1 MISKYN
7 FYSTMINKTTFDSLR
22 NEMSV
27 KAKNGIDF
35 TMAASLV
42 WLGIALIWTFETS
55 AYNKSVLTFIG
66 GGIML
71 PLAFGFSK
79 ILKTTWTIKENP
91 IQPLGLWLNFAQLFY
106 FPFLIFALIRMPE
119 YFVMV
124 YAIITGAH
132 FFPYSWFYNNLFYAI
147 FAGIISL
154 GSLMLGLILPEQK
167 LFFIPLLLSLC
178 LLVLTIFL
186 YFDSRKKQ
194 SDQ

>member
-1 MISKYN
+1 
-7 FYSTMINKTTFDSLR
+7 MINKENLDRLR
-22 NEMSV
+22 NELSV

-35 TMAASLV
+35 TLAASLV
-42 WLGIALIWTFETS
+42 WLGIALVWTLDAS

-79 ILKTTWTIKENP
+79 IMKTIWTIKENP

-106 FPFLIFALIRMPE
+106 FPFLVFALIRMPE

-132 FFPYSWFYNNLFYAI
+132 FFPYSWFYNNLYYAI

-154 GSLMLGLILPEQK
+154 GSLILGLTLAQQQF
-167 LFFIPLLLSLC
+167 FFIPLFLSLC
-178 LLVLTIFL
+178 LLVLTFFL

>member
-1 MISKYN
+1 
-7 FYSTMINKTTFDSLR
+7 MINKTTLDSLR
-22 NEMSV
+22 NELSV

-35 TMAASLV
+35 TLAASLV
-42 WLGIALIWTFETS
+42 WLGIALIWTLETS

-106 FPFLIFALIRMPE
+106 FPFLVFALVKMPE

-147 FAGIISL
+147 FAGLLSI
-154 GSLMLGLILPEQK
+154 GSLILGLTLPGEQI
-167 LFFIPLLLSLC
+167 FIIPVFLGAALILLSIL
-178 LLVLTIFL
+178 L
-186 YFDSRKKQ
+186 YFDSRKKLKNA
-194 SDQ
+194 